1 MKFKYTEEGLNVIG
15 NLTLEKARANLKM
28 KGFGGQKS
36 NRKKE
41 NTGALGKSLFYKI
54 VTGMKGL
61 AMSFWSAKD
70 YGWNVEYG
78 RDKGSKAPPASA
90 INRWLTQKK
99 GLKGIRDKQGRF
111 VKRKSSI
118 FLIQRSIKKRG
129 IKAVPFMREA
139 QKDSVSE
146 IEAILGNG
154 IADDMA
160 VAIVEGLEPTDNFKA
175 TYKID

>member
-1 MKFKYTEEGLNVIG
+1 MKLTFTKESLAEYG
-15 NLTLEKARANLKM
+15 NIILERARANLKK
-28 KGFGGQKS
+28 KGFGGQKA

-54 VTGMKGL
+54 VSTKTDNII
-61 AMSFWSAKD
+61 SFWSAKD

-78 RDKGSKAPPASA
+78 RDKGSKMPPASA

-129 IKAVPFMREA
+129 IKQVPFMRKA
-139 QKDSVSE
+139 QEETTPE
-146 IEAILGNG
+146 ITQLLGES

-160 VAIVEGLEPTDNFKA
+160 VAIVEGLKPTDNFKA
-175 TYKID
+175 TYKL